1 MKKWVQK
8 KMEVNS
14 FQQNAV
20 EMFCSLALSYQIL
33 SSIWAK
39 KMAVFQTPTK
49 LYQNVIKGFK
59 KQNQISRLKISVI
72 LLVQAD
78 RLYEARIRIYYCAN

>member
-1 MKKWVQK
+1 
-8 KMEVNS
+8 
-14 FQQNAV
+14 
-20 EMFCSLALSYQIL
+20 
-33 SSIWAK
+33 
-39 KMAVFQTPTK
+39 MAVFQTPVK

-78 RLYEARIRIYYCAN
+78 RLYEARIRIFYCAN

>member
-1 MKKWVQK
+1 MGSEENGSPFLPTERCWDVLL
-8 KMEVNS
+8 S
-14 FQQNAV
+14 R
-20 EMFCSLALSYQIL
+20 ALL
-33 SSIWAK
+33 SDSKLNLGEK
-39 KMAVFQTPTK
+39 KMAVFQTPVK